1 MPPQGTD
8 LSVIALYPDR
18 RSFFF
23 SQFSFFICLFF
34 FVELVYLHFVG
45 TTVFFFVFFS
55 LFISRFFFLQ
65 TFLFWSNMAGLVSSG
80 FLLVTRNLEFLP
92 GFYRVLP
99 GFGDLRWVLLSF
111 TEFYRVL
118 PSFTEFYRVL
128 PGFYRVSVAFD
139 SVSN

>member
-23 SQFSFFICLFF
+23 SQFSFFICFFLCGVGVPPFCWDDGIFFCFF
-34 FVELVYLHFVG
+34 FSFY
-45 TTVFFFVFFS
+45 FS
-55 LFISRFFFLQ
+55 FFFFLQ